1 MKIRDKLNLMRKIEE
16 TNRVNVA
23 RWKQAIEGSVV
34 GYVIDPVAGSTEG
47 VRFFAEDL
55 PVLFEA
61 DKDDIQQMDLMI
73 ETTRLTVLFREIPG
87 KPVSLI
93 GYNCSMTGTVVIV
106 RRDGERFV
114 DLTVDDVK
122 VIRRNLDTVYG
133 LGGYPHKVLC
143 GCSF

>member
-1 MKIRDKLNLMRKIEE
+1 MKLRDKLNLMRKIDE

-23 RWKQAIEGSVV
+23 RWKQAMNGAVT
-34 GYVIDPVAGSTEG
+34 GFMIDPVAGSTES

-61 DKDDIQQMDLMI
+61 EKDDIQQKDLI
-73 ETTRLTVLFREIPG
+73 VETTRLTILFREVPG

-93 GYNCSMTGTVVIV
+93 GYNCSMTGSVILV
-106 RRDGERFV
+106 RRDGDRFV
-114 DLTVDDVK
+114 DLTKEDIR
-122 VIRRNLDTVYG
+122 VIRRNIDTVYG
-133 LGGYPHKVLC
+133 LSGYPHKVLC